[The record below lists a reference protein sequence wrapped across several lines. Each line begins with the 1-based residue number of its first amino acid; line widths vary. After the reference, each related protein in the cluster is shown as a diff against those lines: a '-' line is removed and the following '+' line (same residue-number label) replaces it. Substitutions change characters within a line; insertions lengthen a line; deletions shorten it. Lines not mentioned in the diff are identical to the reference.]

1 MKDKMERRKRGKKD
15 VQLLNKFSSRKK
27 FRPLH
32 LKENAFSK
40 HQSIHESA
48 KMPVII
54 RLNML

>member
-1 MKDKMERRKRGKKD
+1 MERRKSRKKD
-15 VQLLNKFSSRKK
+15 VQLLNKFSYRKT

-40 HQSIHESA
+40 HQNIHESA

-54 RLNML
+54 RL